1 MSGDELKGMSAA
13 MLSSALGGTAVVAT
27 RYLIGGID
35 PVALAFLRYGIG
47 VLCLAAAFMARRMPP
62 VAPRDRLAVVLLGA
76 LFFALFPI
84 LFNVALSLTTAA
96 RGALALSTMPLVTLI
111 AGALLGVEPLTRPK
125 LLGVGVAILGVACAL
140 SGGLAAAPAG
150 AWRGDLVMIGTA
162 LCGALY
168 NVLSRPCIR
177 RYDPLAFTVQAMLV
191 GTLLLGLG
199 AGAAGSLPA
208 LAALPHVA
216 WLAVLYLGVVGGA
229 GSFFLWSYGLGH
241 TTPTRVAVSIAV
253 NPVVA
258 LLLGALLLGEPT
270 PAPLLIGLV
279 AVLAGILLTTR
290 EPRRSVATA
299 P

>member
-1 MSGDELKGMSAA
+1 
-13 MLSSALGGTAVVAT
+13 
-27 RYLIGGID
+27 
-35 PVALAFLRYGIG
+35 
-47 VLCLAAAFMARRMPP
+47 MPR
-62 VAPRDRLAVVLLGA
+62 VAPGDRLAVVLLGA

-96 RGALALSTMPLVTLI
+96 RGALALSTMPLLTLI

-208 LAALPHVA
+208 LAALPHTA

-229 GSFFLWSYGLGH
+229 ASFFLWSYGLGH